1 MPLPDGRRRT
11 DPECYRQSSS
21 HAFILSPRFRGAES
35 MLRLLFIGWHILKFS
50 PQKVHPAVSTA
61 TIHDIS
67 VVCKQFRA
75 FMQDFLRFDVAGRS
89 LCALFCTPTLPAD
102 RAAKERVLLPILYN
116 VRGRLRQPC
125 IFDSIYPSATSSTIM
140 TLKPTAKNTVPR
152 LECSPCDISG
162 ISSSTTT

>member
-1 MPLPDGRRRT
+1 
-11 DPECYRQSSS
+11 
-21 HAFILSPRFRGAES
+21 
-35 MLRLLFIGWHILKFS
+35 
-50 PQKVHPAVSTA
+50 
-61 TIHDIS
+61 
-67 VVCKQFRA
+67 
-75 FMQDFLRFDVAGRS
+75 MQDFLRFDIAGRS
-89 LCALFCTPTLPAD
+89 LCAPFRTSPLLAD
-102 RAAKERVLLPILYN
+102 RAAKERVLLYN